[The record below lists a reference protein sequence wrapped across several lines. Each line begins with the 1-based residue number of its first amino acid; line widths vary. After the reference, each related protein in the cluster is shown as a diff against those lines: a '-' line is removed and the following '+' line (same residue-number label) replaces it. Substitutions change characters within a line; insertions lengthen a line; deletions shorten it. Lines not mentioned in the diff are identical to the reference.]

1 MKRFL
6 FIVYTSFFISS
17 ANAQEMEIIPK
28 FTFNVDVGLPVTLR
42 SKPFNDY
49 MQGLV
54 CVNIYGQYSFPF
66 HLNLGLGIR
75 YSLFNINEFSVPEAN
90 NGSLHTG
97 GTFLKIGWDKFITER
112 FAIDAGVRV
121 GYALNYANTDL
132 NKFLGENPRQIN
144 SVLIEPTLGLI
155 LSADEQNSYRLHI
168 GYAIQ
173 GFGFTPQTLGFPTD
187 SGYDPNSYGN
197 TTQFLVFGFGYTHY
211 IKSKKQ

>member
-6 FIVYTSFFISS
+6 HILFFFLFGFS
-17 ANAQEMEIIPK
+17 ANAQEIVPK
-28 FTFNVDVGLPVTLR
+28 FTFNVDLGLPVTIR

-90 NGSLHTG
+90 DGSIHTG
-97 GTFLKIGWDKFITER
+97 AAFLKIGWDKFITER
-112 FAIDAGVRV
+112 FAMDLGVRA
-121 GYALNYANTDL
+121 GYSLNYADTDL
-132 NKFLGENPRQIN
+132 NKDLGENPREIGA
-144 SVLIEPTLGLI
+144 VLIEPTLGFI

-168 GYAIQ
+168 SYCIQ
-173 GFGFTPQTLGFPTD
+173 GYPVKPQTLGFASD
-187 SGYDPNSYGN
+187 SGYDPGKYGS

-211 IKSKKQ
+211 FKNKSQ